1 MGPPRGGLLALLVVP
16 VLAVS
21 ACSTIVPVREP
32 TAGRPDITI
41 AAPRVTVKI
50 GNVAGRQALVDGTG
64 RALYLFTRDRIDYS
78 ACPADCVD
86 NWPALIG
93 PARASPG
100 VNPDRLGMFTR
111 DDGAPQ
117 VTYFGSQLYYF
128 AKDTRPGEANGQAIG
143 RAWYLVDKDGNPIS
157 S

>member
-1 MGPPRGGLLALLVVP
+1 LFAVLVVAL
-16 VLAVS
+16 LAVS
-21 ACSTIVPVREP
+21 ACSTVVPVREP
-32 TAGRPDITI
+32 KAGRPDITFT
-41 AAPRVTVKI
+41 APRVTVKI
-50 GNVAGRQALVDGTG
+50 GNVGGRQALVDGGG
-64 RALYLFTRDRIDYS
+64 RALYLFTRDRVDYS

-93 PARASPG
+93 PARASAG

-128 AKDTRPGEANGQAIG
+128 AKDTRAGQANGQAIG
-143 RAWYLVDKDGNPIS
+143 RAWYLVDKDGNPIPS
-157 S
+157 